1 MWRRTLVLACVSLA
15 LVAQPVSFS
24 PVRFAEAQQDPA
36 NQAAAEI
43 QAAQQRAD
51 VAAAAWMEAAER
63 LEGLEAELAASEAEL
78 TMLDERVQRLRGEL
92 EQVVLQRFMSANVS
106 SLPLLSGFQGPTD
119 QAQAAVLMSIV
130 TDTAVVDLDELE
142 AVMTQATEARRRAE
156 RQREATDRART
167 LLQTAA
173 ADAQAEVGRL
183 KAVEEQRLRDSAVRQ
198 ALELQRAQRARA
210 QEAGGTNEAD
220 RAVRGTSAGVFGR
233 PGWVCPVSGPT
244 AFADTWGAPR
254 PGDRRHLGVD
264 FISPRG
270 TPLLAVVPGV
280 ATSGQNTLGGNVVYL
295 AGDDGHRYY
304 YAHLERW
311 GTLGRVGA
319 GEVIG
324 YVGDTGNAVGVPHL
338 HFEIRPGGGPN
349 VNPYP
354 TVRTYC

>member
-1 MWRRTLVLACVSLA
+1 MWRRILVLACVTLSLVTPPVAGSLA
-15 LVAQPVSFS
+15 GV
-24 PVRFAEAQQDPA
+24 AEAQQDPSTR
-36 NQAAAEI
+36 AAMEI
-43 QAAQQRAD
+43 EAAQQRAD
-51 VAAAAWMEAAER
+51 EAAAAWMEAAER
-63 LEGLEAELAASEAEL
+63 LEALEVELAASEAEL
-78 TMLDERVQRLRGEL
+78 VVLDQRVERLRGDL

-119 QAQAAVLMSIV
+119 QAQAAVLMGIV

-142 AVMTQATEARRRAE
+142 AVLTEATEARRRVE
-156 RQREATDRART
+156 RQREATERART

-183 KAVEEQRLRDSAVRQ
+183 KAVEEQRLRDAAVRR
-198 ALELQRAQRARA
+198 ALELQRAQRARIE
-210 QEAGGTNEAD
+210 QSGGTTAAD
-220 RAVRGTSAGVFGR
+220 RAVRGTSAGMFGR

-270 TPLLAVVPGV
+270 TSLLAVVSGV

-311 GTLGRVGA
+311 GTLGRVAA